1 MKRANVVVL
10 KDPAEAATGIMT
22 NFCTVKLT
30 LNFKRN
36 LDEVDIYLRE
46 SDASHAF
53 DALLEEL
60 TDFIVPNLERFPRM
74 GRSFLTHTS
83 RSVET
88 TQAASRLSVEMARA
102 AAGGEVREYLMKH
115 YLLLY
120 AFIEG
125 TVYLLSLRHH
135 QQLSFD
141 LARHWPG

>member
-1 MKRANVVVL
+1 VPKESV
-10 KDPAEAATGIMT
+10 EGAAGIMT
-22 NFCTVKLT
+22 ELCAVKLT
-30 LNFKRN
+30 PNFERN
-36 LDEVDIYLRE
+36 LDEVEAYLRE

-53 DALLEEL
+53 DALLGEL
-60 TDFIVPNLERFPRM
+60 TDFVVPNLERFPRM
-74 GRSFLTHTS
+74 GRSFLAHPS

-88 TQAASRLSVEMARA
+88 TQAASRLGVEMARA

-120 AFIEG
+120 AFVEG

-141 LARHWPG
+141 LARHWPE